1 MGVYVRGVMLGVSL
15 VAFLGA
21 CAKVP
26 YTGRIQSNIVPDG
39 IMRTLGKT
47 TYATMLSG
55 QKLQAK
61 GANATTLTRVGERVS
76 KVANQPKYDWS
87 YSLIV
92 DDAVNA
98 LVSAWRLHR
107 LLHWDSTSTRK
118 TRRGW
123 RRSWGMKLAM
133 PWHVMGPSA

>member
-61 GANATTLTRVGERVS
+61 EQTQLRLRGS
-76 KVANQPKYDWS
+76 
-87 YSLIV
+87 
-92 DDAVNA
+92 
-98 LVSAWRLHR
+98 VSAF
-107 LLHWDSTSTRK
+107 
-118 TRRGW
+118 
-123 RRSWGMKLAM
+123 RRSRTNQNTTGVIL
-133 PWHVMGPSA
+133 